1 MGLGQHGVIF
11 SFESRWWNVVIEV
24 MSRVGGEKQ
33 KVVVLKTV
41 FRQKDMRLQRLLRE
55 VRYVANWGPIEL
67 LGPCFATV
75 RPRHRV
81 DGVARLGTGHRT
93 AEPRRRVR
101 RGISRGEHQ
110 VRFRRGFDRQAL
122 RAEQRREPL
131 QPAEAG
137 RVGLA
142 CS

>member
-55 VRYVANWGPIEL
+55 VRYVANWGAIE
-67 LGPCFATV
+67 
-75 RPRHRV
+75 
-81 DGVARLGTGHRT
+81 
-93 AEPRRRVR
+93 
-101 RGISRGEHQ
+101 
-110 VRFRRGFDRQAL
+110 
-122 RAEQRREPL
+122 
-131 QPAEAG
+131 
-137 RVGLA
+137 
-142 CS
+142 

>member
-55 VRYVANWGPIEL
+55 VRYVAN
-67 LGPCFATV
+67 
-75 RPRHRV
+75 
-81 DGVARLGTGHRT
+81 
-93 AEPRRRVR
+93 
-101 RGISRGEHQ
+101 
-110 VRFRRGFDRQAL
+110 
-122 RAEQRREPL
+122 
-131 QPAEAG
+131 
-137 RVGLA
+137 
-142 CS
+142 